1 VLFRSLKTHKPSLI
15 SMNNEKQSEGK
26 RDEERDGGHDKSPS
40 PMAPPPPPPPPF
52 ASDGMKQ
59 RFSSFRQPDDGIS
72 QQSTKEPKRNIAAL
86 PKAWKTDDDEA
97 HHEANYTFLP
107 SSSNTQNR
115 VVEGGDSS
123 FLAEKLK
130 HANRSVTFRSKGL
143 AQNFA
148 EADLDDERPRVVE
161 LGAKKSGYEMEE
173 RSSVKSSKTRTMTL
187 PVIEAKPGAK
197 PCASRNEGSQPGAF
211 HQNPFKTR
219 DDILPVTE
227 GSGSLEMESTPTT
240 PPAGGDDFFLLE
252 AQIVEQSDLVEAYAV
267 KEETTAT
274 LEMASATTGRKRW
287 KMYIFLVV
295 VIVAVVASVV
305 VTKRKKRG
313 EPITT
318 EVLVTTAPSPSP
330 TLSPTQKPWLQVGQ
344 SVEGAAPYDWFGYSV
359 SLSSNG
365 TIMAAGALTKLRDAN
380 LLPQNKSETGYV
392 QSFQFNSGQ
401 WKELGTKILGST
413 AGGGFGSAVALSCDG
428 LTLAAAGDADT
439 EAGVIP
445 DNIDTGY
452 VRVFRFVGS
461 DWQQVGQDLKGTTAN
476 DLFGKSLA
484 LSGDGSIV
492 ACGAPHT
499 IDANGYF
506 TGMVQIFQFNGTQW
520 QSLGS
525 PIDKF
530 SDGEEFGFS
539 VALSQDGFTV
549 AVGSRYFAGT
559 TVKIGRVR
567 VFRLIGTSWGQVGQ
581 DLDGIA
587 SSDQFGWSVALSS
600 SGNIVA
606 GGAPDNDDSGDGA
619 GHVRVFNLTGNTW
632 VNIGKP
638 IVGKAA
644 GDRFGIFLDLSSD
657 GLTMASG
664 GDWNDGDGTKP
675 KAGVLQVWRFTG
687 TDWQQVGQNLDG
699 VGEADQF
706 GYSGALS
713 GDGKTVAGGGF
724 FNDNNNSDNAGHVR
738 VFTRED

>member
-1 VLFRSLKTHKPSLI
+1 
-15 SMNNEKQSEGK
+15 
-26 RDEERDGGHDKSPS
+26 
-40 PMAPPPPPPPPF
+40 
-52 ASDGMKQ
+52 
-59 RFSSFRQPDDGIS
+59 
-72 QQSTKEPKRNIAAL
+72 
-86 PKAWKTDDDEA
+86 
-97 HHEANYTFLP
+97 
-107 SSSNTQNR
+107 
-115 VVEGGDSS
+115 
-123 FLAEKLK
+123 
-130 HANRSVTFRSKGL
+130 
-143 AQNFA
+143 
-148 EADLDDERPRVVE
+148 LDDERPRVVE

-287 KMYIFLVV
+287 KIYIFLVV
-295 VIVAVVASVV
+295 VMVAVVAGVV
-305 VTKRKKRG
+305 VANKRKKMG
-313 EPITT
+313 
-318 EVLVTTAPSPSP
+318 
-330 TLSPTQKPWLQVGQ
+330 PTQKPWQQFGQ
-344 SVEGAAPYDWFGYSV
+344 SVEGAAPYEWFGYSV

-365 TIMAAGALTKLRDAN
+365 TIMAAGALTQSLS
-380 LLPQNKSETGYV
+380 QNQNESGPGYV
-392 QSFQFNSGQ
+392 QSFQFNGSQ

-439 EAGVIP
+439 EAEAIP
-445 DNIDTGY
+445 NDIDTGY

-499 IDANGYF
+499 IDANNYF
-506 TGMVQIFQFNGTQW
+506 PGMVQIFQFNGTQW

>member
-1 VLFRSLKTHKPSLI
+1 MK
-15 SMNNEKQSEGK
+15 NEKQSEGV

-40 PMAPPPPPPPPF
+40 PVAPPPPPF
-52 ASDGMKQ
+52 AIEQ
-59 RFSSFRQPDDGIS
+59 RFSSFRQPDDSIS
-72 QQSTKEPKRNIAAL
+72 QQPTKEPKSNVAAL
-86 PKAWKTDDDEA
+86 SKAWQTDDEEA

-107 SSSNTQNR
+107 CSSYAQNR
-115 VVEGGDSS
+115 VIEVEGGDSS

-267 KEETTAT
+267 KEETKAN
-274 LEMASATTGRKRW
+274 LDMASAKTGRKRW
-287 KMYIFLVV
+287 KIYIFLVV
-295 VIVAVVASVV
+295 VMVAVVAGVV
-305 VTKRKKRG
+305 VANKRKKMG
-313 EPITT
+313 
-318 EVLVTTAPSPSP
+318 
-330 TLSPTQKPWLQVGQ
+330 PTQKPWQQFGQ
-344 SVEGAAPYDWFGYSV
+344 SVEGAAPYEWFGYSV

-365 TIMAAGALTKLRDAN
+365 TIMAAGALTQSLS
-380 LLPQNKSETGYV
+380 QNQNESGPGYV
-392 QSFQFNSGQ
+392 QSFQFNGSQ

-413 AGGGFGSAVALSCDG
+413 AGGGFGSAVALSSDG

-445 DNIDTGY
+445 DNINAGY

-492 ACGAPHT
+492 ACGAPQT
-499 IDANGYF
+499 NDANGINKF
-506 TGMVQIFQFNGTQW
+506 PGIVQIFQFNGTQW

-525 PIDKF
+525 PINGF